1 MNVRDRHNRC
11 RKRFVQNGTVLIH
24 ERKVS
29 VKLYVYPCAMKQRS
43 KDLCFR
49 SPNAGLKLELRACYA
64 DGKEEEEL
72 GDADIVFSVEA
83 DTFQEVF
90 HTHDFSSDSPLCTCP
105 VILSP
110 QDDKTNWVVRVRL
123 ISAQSTLLSEQ
134 AMCELGRRLSL
145 SEASEQDTDM
155 QRSPYKLMVQ
165 GKLQWE
171 EQMPEC

>member
-11 RKRFVQNGTVLIH
+11 RKRFAQNGTVLIH
-24 ERKVS
+24 ERKGS

-64 DGKEEEEL
+64 DGQEEEL
-72 GDADIVFSVEA
+72 GDMDIVFSVEA
-83 DTFQEVF
+83 NTFQEVF

-110 QDDKTNWVVRVRL
+110 QDEKTNWVVRVRL
-123 ISAQSTLLSEQ
+123 IPAQSNLLSEQ
-134 AMCELGRRLSL
+134 AMCELGRRLSHL
-145 SEASEQDTDM
+145 SEAMSDSEQAPDM

-165 GKLQWE
+165 GK
-171 EQMPEC
+171 